1 MIRLEI
7 QLMTHL
13 ILSFTAYCI
22 RHSEKVKY
30 KVSLLIHCIVSAS
43 AIVFVIGT
51 LHFIYNTNVPFQE
64 CLKDKDTNRSRNP
77 LLRLAVLCFYQHLQT
92 DT

>member
-13 ILSFTAYCI
+13 IWSFTA
-22 RHSEKVKY
+22 RHSEKVENY
-30 KVSLLIHCIVSAS
+30 VSLLIHCIVSAS
-43 AIVFVIGT
+43 VIVFVIGT
-51 LHFIYNTNVPFQE
+51 LHFIYNTSVPLQE
-64 CLKDKDTNRSRNP
+64 CLKDKDMNRSRNP
-77 LLRLAVLCFYQHLQT
+77 FLKLAVLCFYQHLQT